1 MLLRLLFVLSLVTNA
16 LVAVEIGD
24 SKNEVVAEMGRPRS
38 TIGIGSREILSY
50 GTGKVVLTDGKVS
63 AVDAHITKSPASAVN
78 PPKST
83 PVVKAPSAPPRAPAS
98 RIRAAHW
105 HTNLAQAK
113 SAAARSNK
121 RILALFTGSDW
132 CPPCQMFEAEV
143 AHDQQFVGIFASSFV
158 FYKCD
163 WLRNTPQ
170 PPAVEQEVSRVR
182 REYGISQ
189 YPTLMVLNAE
199 GEELDE
205 VDWTS
210 VRGGSFKEIMI
221 EAIDDSR
228 IATKDGKKASSSW
241 WPF

>member
-1 MLLRLLFVLSLVTNA
+1 
-16 LVAVEIGD
+16 
-24 SKNEVVAEMGRPRS
+24 
-38 TIGIGSREILSY
+38 
-50 GTGKVVLTDGKVS
+50 
-63 AVDAHITKSPASAVN
+63 
-78 PPKST
+78 
-83 PVVKAPSAPPRAPAS
+83 
-98 RIRAAHW
+98 
-105 HTNLAQAK
+105 
-113 SAAARSNK
+113 
-121 RILALFTGSDW
+121 
-132 CPPCQMFEAEV
+132 MFEAEV
-143 AHDQQFVGIFASSFV
+143 AHDQQFAGIFASSFV

-228 IATKDGKKASSSW
+228 IATKDGQKASSSW